1 MSEHTTI
8 GVLAYQGD
16 IREHRRILDSLG
28 VRSLEV
34 RTLADLDRVDG
45 LIVPGGES
53 TVIGKLT
60 ERYGLLEPLRE
71 RARAG
76 LPMLGTCAGMIF
88 MAREVEGP
96 PQQLL
101 KVLDVRVRRNAF
113 GPQVASF
120 EAEVEVKGIDGG
132 PISAAFI
139 RAPWASD
146 AGPGKL
152 FAKLIRGIEVAARTS
167 GASPE
172 GNPTLADAVQK
183 AKDNSVPNDTIERA
197 IKRGSGELG
206 GQQLELVTY
215 EGYGPGGVAMLIEAL
230 TDNRNRT
237 ASAVRH
243 AFAKAGGNMAEAG
256 SVAYLFNRK
265 GQIVIPAEG
274 VDEDRVMEVALEAGA
289 EDVESGEDGFVVTTA
304 PGDLREV
311 RAAFERAGIAYQSA
325 EVTMVPT
332 VSVPLDREGA
342 VKVLRLLD
350 AIEDLDDTQDVY
362 ANLDI
367 PAEVMAELA

>member
-1 MSEHTTI
+1 MSGHSKWATI
-8 GVLAYQGD
+8 KHQKGAKD
-16 IREHRRILDSLG
+16 ARR
-28 VRSLEV
+28 
-34 RTLADLDRVDG
+34 
-45 LIVPGGES
+45 
-53 TVIGKLT
+53 
-60 ERYGLLEPLRE
+60 
-71 RARAG
+71 
-76 LPMLGTCAGMIF
+76 
-88 MAREVEGP
+88 
-96 PQQLL
+96 
-101 KVLDVRVRRNAF
+101 
-113 GPQVASF
+113 
-120 EAEVEVKGIDGG
+120 
-132 PISAAFI
+132 
-139 RAPWASD
+139 
-146 AGPGKL
+146 GKL
-152 FAKLIRGIEVAARTS
+152 FAKLIRGIEVAARTG

-197 IKRGSGELG
+197 IKRGSGELE
-206 GQQLELVTY
+206 GQQLDLVTY
-215 EGYGPGGVAMLIEAL
+215 EGYGPGGVAMLVEAL

-289 EDVESGEDGFVVTTA
+289 EDVSRGDAGFVVTTA
-304 PGDLREV
+304 PSDLREV